1 MEDSGIQRGIWDGDA
16 KAVQQCLTDIF
27 TSVYTTCDIPENA
40 IFGPC
45 VLSHTSLYDSI
56 AFIALKSTDKR
67 TVPYIFRVDTSA
79 ANGSSEGLMWLRLV
93 QSARDKE
100 EQNLEAY
107 IKNGQLF
114 YRSLRRIAKDEE
126 LLVWY
131 GKELTELLLLCPS
144 RSHSKMNGS
153 SPYTCLEC
161 SQRFQFEFPY
171 VAHLRFR
178 CPKRL
183 HSVDVSPREEQS
195 SGVGTKDHGGG
206 GGGKDQQPPQP
217 QEAPLGP
224 SPKFCK
230 AGPVHHYPAPS
241 PEGGNPPAAGGGGG
255 NAKPST
261 DFHNLA
267 RELENS
273 GGASS
278 CSPVRSLSGGSDHQE
293 AELSPDGN
301 AAGVGKGKRKFPEE
315 AAEGGGSGGGGAGLV
330 GGRGRFAERPPP
342 ASKEDLVCTPQ
353 QYRASGSYFGLE
365 ENSRLFAP
373 PSPETGEAKRS
384 AFVEVKKVARAAG
397 VQEEAAADGGSTAAE
412 EQDAGG
418 GGSATPVAASPAGS
432 EKLLAPRPGGA
443 LPGRLE
449 GGSPARG
456 SAFTS
461 VQQLGAAGGNGAGG
475 GAGAGAAGGAGGGQG
490 AASDERKSAFS
501 QPARSFSQLSPLV
514 LGQKLSALEPCHPGD
529 GVGPTRLYS
538 AASDPLAVKLQGAAD
553 LNGGCGSLPSG
564 GGGGGGGLP
573 KQSPFLYATAF
584 WPKSS
589 AAAAAA
595 AAAAAGPL
603 QLQLPSALTLLPP
616 SFTSLCLPAQNWC
629 AKCNAS
635 FRMTSDLV
643 YHMRSHHKKEYAM
656 EPLVKRRREEKLKC
670 PICNESFRERHHLS
684 RHMTS
689 HN

>member
-1 MEDSGIQRGIWDGDA
+1 MEDAGVQRGIWDGDA
-16 KAVQQCLTDIF
+16 KTVQQCLTDIF

-93 QSARDKE
+93 QSARE
-100 EQNLEAY
+100 RQEQNLEAY
-107 IKNGQLF
+107 IKSGQLF

-131 GKELTELLLLCPS
+131 GKELTDLLLLSPARAPA
-144 RSHSKMNGS
+144 RSNGS
-153 SPYTCLEC
+153 PPYACPEC
-161 SQRFQFEFPY
+161 SQRFQFELPFA
-171 VAHLRFR
+171 AHLRFR

-183 HSVDVSPREEQS
+183 HGPDTGPAAEAP
-195 SGVGTKDHGGG
+195 
-206 GGGKDQQPPQP
+206 GGKDGAAKE
-217 QEAPLGP
+217 QEAGKYCKPSSGPL
-224 SPKFCK
+224 
-230 AGPVHHYPAPS
+230 HHHFPADGS
-241 PEGGNPPAAGGGGG
+241 AA
-255 NAKPST
+255 ATTKPST

-273 GGASS
+273 RGSGSGCGSGCGSPGRPAPPDGGGEAAAAGKAKRRYAEEEEERAAGGA
-278 CSPVRSLSGGSDHQE
+278 
-293 AELSPDGN
+293 A
-301 AAGVGKGKRKFPEE
+301 
-315 AAEGGGSGGGGAGLV
+315 
-330 GGRGRFAERPPP
+330 RGRLAAERPGLPSAP
-342 ASKEDLVCTPQ
+342 KEELVCTPQ
-353 QYRASGSYFGLE
+353 QQYRAAGSYCGLE
-365 ENSRLFAP
+365 EGGRLFAP

-384 AFVEVKKVARAAG
+384 AFVEVKKASRGPEPADGAAEDSKERASPAAAAAPAAG
-397 VQEEAAADGGSTAAE
+397 S
-412 EQDAGG
+412 GG
-418 GGSATPVAASPAGS
+418 GGGEPG
-432 EKLLAPRPGGA
+432 LCPRGGPGGGGPLA
-443 LPGRLE
+443 ARLE

-456 SAFTS
+456 SAFST
-461 VQQLGAAGGNGAGG
+461 VPQLSGGGGGG
-475 GAGAGAAGGAGGGQG
+475 GAE
-490 AASDERKSAFS
+490 ERKSAFS
-501 QPARSFSQLSPLV
+501 QPARSFPHVPPLV
-514 LGQKLSALEPCHPGD
+514 LGQKLGGLGEPCPDGAAAAPG
-529 GVGPTRLYS
+529 RLY
-538 AASDPLAVKLQGAAD
+538 AAEALAVKLPGGGEAAGGGGGGA
-553 LNGGCGSLPSG
+553 GGGG

-589 AAAAAA
+589 AAAAV

>member
-93 QSARDKE
+93 QSAREKE

-144 RSHSKMNGS
+144 RPHSKMNGS

-161 SQRFQFEFPY
+161 SQRFQFEFPF

-178 CPKRL
+178 CPKRI
-183 HSVDVSPREEQS
+183 HSADRSPPDEQ
-195 SGVGTKDHGGG
+195 GGGMGTKDHGGG
-206 GGGKDQQPPQP
+206 GGKEQQRQPP
-217 QEAPLGP
+217 EAPLGP
-224 SPKFCK
+224 GPKFCK
-230 AGPVHHYPAPS
+230 AGPLHHYPAPS
-241 PEGGNPPAAGGGGG
+241 PEGSNPPATGGGGG
-255 NAKPST
+255 TKPST

-273 GGASS
+273 GGGGS
-278 CSPVRSLSGGSDHQE
+278 CSPVRSLSSGGGGGGHQE
-293 AELSPDGN
+293 AELSPDGSAPN
-301 AAGVGKGKRKFPEE
+301 GAKGKRKFPEE
-315 AAEGGGSGGGGAGLV
+315 AAEGGGAGLA
-330 GGRGRFAERPPP
+330 GGRGRLAERPLP
-342 ASKEDLVCTPQ
+342 ASREDLVCTPQ
-353 QYRASGSYFGLE
+353 QFRAAGSYFGLE
-365 ENSRLFAP
+365 DSGRPFAP

-384 AFVEVKKVARAAG
+384 AFVEVKKAVRAAG
-397 VQEEAAADGGSTAAE
+397 LQEEAAADGGAPAADD
-412 EQDAGG
+412 QDAGG
-418 GGSATPVAASPAGS
+418 GGGGGGGSSTPVAASPAGA
-432 EKLLAPRPGGA
+432 EKLLAPRPGGP

-461 VQQLGAAGGNGAGG
+461 VPQLGGGGG
-475 GAGAGAAGGAGGGQG
+475 GAGAGGAGGGRG
-490 AASDERKSAFS
+490 AAADERKSAFS
-501 QPARSFSQLSPLV
+501 QPARSFSQLPPLV

-529 GVGPTRLYS
+529 GVGPARLYP
-538 AASDPLAVKLQGAAD
+538 AAADPLAVKLQGAAD
-553 LNGGCGSLPSG
+553 LNAGCAALP
-564 GGGGGGGLP
+564 GGGLP

-589 AAAAAA
+589 AA

>member
-144 RSHSKMNGS
+144 RPHNKMNAGS

-183 HSVDVSPREEQS
+183 HSADMSPQDEQGG
-195 SGVGTKDHGGG
+195 GVGTKDHGGG
-206 GGGKDQQPPQP
+206 GGGKDQQQQQ

-224 SPKFCK
+224 GPKFCK
-230 AGPVHHYPAPS
+230 AGPIHHFPVPS
-241 PEGGNPPAAGGGGG
+241 PESTNPPAAGGGSS
-255 NAKPST
+255 AKPST

-273 GGASS
+273 RGGSS
-278 CSPVRSLSGGSDHQE
+278 CSPAQNLSSGRRGHQE
-293 AELSPDGN
+293 
-301 AAGVGKGKRKFPEE
+301 EE
-315 AAEGGGSGGGGAGLV
+315 AA
-330 GGRGRFAERPPP
+330 P
-342 ASKEDLVCTPQ
+342 
-353 QYRASGSYFGLE
+353 
-365 ENSRLFAP
+365 
-373 PSPETGEAKRS
+373 
-384 AFVEVKKVARAAG
+384 
-397 VQEEAAADGGSTAAE
+397 
-412 EQDAGG
+412 
-418 GGSATPVAASPAGS
+418 
-432 EKLLAPRPGGA
+432 
-443 LPGRLE
+443 
-449 GGSPARG
+449 
-456 SAFTS
+456 
-461 VQQLGAAGGNGAGG
+461 
-475 GAGAGAAGGAGGGQG
+475 
-490 AASDERKSAFS
+490 
-501 QPARSFSQLSPLV
+501 
-514 LGQKLSALEPCHPGD
+514 
-529 GVGPTRLYS
+529 
-538 AASDPLAVKLQGAAD
+538 
-553 LNGGCGSLPSG
+553 
-564 GGGGGGGLP
+564 
-573 KQSPFLYATAF
+573 
-584 WPKSS
+584 
-589 AAAAAA
+589 
-595 AAAAAGPL
+595 AAGPL

>member
-1 MEDSGIQRGIWDGDA
+1 MSIIEDNGVQKTIWDGDA

-93 QSARDKE
+93 QSARNKE

-131 GKELTELLLLCPS
+131 GKELIDLLLLNPS
-144 RSHSKMNGS
+144 RSPGKNIGS
-153 SPYTCLEC
+153 SQSACLDC
-161 SQRFQFEFPY
+161 NQRFQFEFPY
-171 VAHLRFR
+171 VAHVRFR

-183 HSVDVSPREEQS
+183 HNSDSISEQTCKENRELEPRNIVVAPS
-195 SGVGTKDHGGG
+195 KYNKLTIY
-206 GGGKDQQPPQP
+206 QP
-217 QEAPLGP
+217 QKEN
-224 SPKFCK
+224 
-230 AGPVHHYPAPS
+230 H
-241 PEGGNPPAAGGGGG
+241 
-255 NAKPST
+255 KPTT

-267 RELENS
+267 RDMEN
-273 GGASS
+273 
-278 CSPVRSLSGGSDHQE
+278 VRGTTSHRSVLLLLQKIAYPRHDVDSTSE
-293 AELSPDGN
+293 NVPKA
-301 AAGVGKGKRKFPEE
+301 KRKYDELDE
-315 AAEGGGSGGGGAGLV
+315 IRS
-330 GGRGRFAERPPP
+330 RRIDTSGRFLDRPMHS
-342 ASKEDLVCTPQ
+342 SKEDLVCSPQ
-353 QYRASGSYFGLE
+353 PFRASSFYSLE
-365 ENSRLFAP
+365 ESGQLYAP
-373 PSPETGEAKRS
+373 PSPETGDAKRS
-384 AFVEVKKVARAAG
+384 AFVEVKKASRG
-397 VQEEAAADGGSTAAE
+397 VEDSELN
-412 EQDAGG
+412 
-418 GGSATPVAASPAGS
+418 S
-432 EKLLAPRPGGA
+432 EKLQMSSIPCS
-443 LPGRLE
+443 
-449 GGSPARG
+449 SPVEEKRISARAEAKADDNSPRG

-461 VQQLGAAGGNGAGG
+461 VSQITNQD
-475 GAGAGAAGGAGGGQG
+475 Q
-490 AASDERKSAFS
+490 ERKSAFS
-501 QPARSFSQLSPLV
+501 QPTRSSFNHVSPLQV
-514 LGQKLSALEPCHPGD
+514 MGQKLVSSGVNLDCHGD
-529 GVGPTRLYS
+529 TVGPARLFQ
-538 AASDPLAVKLQGAAD
+538 SDPLSVKLQNPD
-553 LNGGCGSLPSG
+553 LNGNCTLQNS
-564 GGGGGGGLP
+564 LP
-573 KQSPFLYATAF
+573 KQSPFLFATTF
-584 WPKSS
+584 WPKSTP
-589 AAAAAA
+589 A
-595 AAAAAGPL
+595 PL
-603 QLQLPSALTLLPP
+603 QLQLPSTLTLLPP

-643 YHMRSHHKKEYAM
+643 YHMRSHHKKEFAM

>member
-144 RSHSKMNGS
+144 RPHSKMNGS

-183 HSVDVSPREEQS
+183 HSADRSPQDQQGG
-195 SGVGTKDHGGG
+195 GVGTKDHGGG
-206 GGGKDQQPPQP
+206 GCGKDQQQQ

-224 SPKFCK
+224 GPKFCK
-230 AGPVHHYPAPS
+230 AGPIHHYPTPS
-241 PEGGNPPAAGGGGG
+241 PEGSNPPVAGGGSS
-255 NAKPST
+255 AKPST

-273 GGASS
+273 GGGSS
-278 CSPVRSLSGGSDHQE
+278 CSPGRSLSSGGSGGGGHQE

-301 AAGVGKGKRKFPEE
+301 AAGLGKGKRKFPEE
-315 AAEGGGSGGGGAGLV
+315 AAEGGGAGLL
-330 GGRGRFAERPPP
+330 GGRGRFPERPVPT
-342 ASKEDLVCTPQ
+342 SKEDLVCTPQ

-365 ENSRLFAP
+365 ENGRLFAP

-384 AFVEVKKVARAAG
+384 AFVEVKKAARAAG
-397 VQEEAAADGGSTAAE
+397 LQEEAAADGGGTAAE
-412 EQDAGG
+412 DQDAGG
-418 GGSATPVAASPAGS
+418 GGGSSTPVAASPAAA
-432 EKLLAPRPGGA
+432 EKLLAPRPGGP
-443 LPGRLE
+443 LPSRLE

-461 VQQLGAAGGNGAGG
+461 VPQLGGAGG
-475 GAGAGAAGGAGGGQG
+475 SGAGGGAGAAGGAGGGQG

-529 GVGPTRLYS
+529 GVGPARLYPS
-538 AASDPLAVKLQGAAD
+538 ATDPLAVKLQGAAD
-553 LNGGCGSLPSG
+553 LNGGCGALPSS
-564 GGGGGGGLP
+564 GGGLP

>member
-1 MEDSGIQRGIWDGDA
+1 MEDSGIQRGIWEGDA

-183 HSVDVSPREEQS
+183 HGAELSPREEQGG
-195 SGVGTKDHGGG
+195 GVGTKDHGGG
-206 GGGKDQQPPQP
+206 GGGKDQQQS

-224 SPKFCK
+224 GPKFCK

-241 PEGGNPPAAGGGGG
+241 PESGNPPAAGGGSG
-255 NAKPST
+255 AKPST

-278 CSPVRSLSGGSDHQE
+278 CSPVRSLGGGSSHQE

-315 AAEGGGSGGGGAGLV
+315 AAEGGGAGLV
-330 GGRGRFAERPPP
+330 GGRGRFAERALP

-353 QYRASGSYFGLE
+353 QYRNSGSYFSLE
-365 ENSRLFAP
+365 ENGRLFAP

-384 AFVEVKKVARAAG
+384 AFVEVKKAARAAG
-397 VQEEAAADGGSTAAE
+397 GPEEAAADGGGAVAE

-418 GGSATPVAASPAGS
+418 GGGSSSTPVAASPAGT

-456 SAFTS
+456 S
-461 VQQLGAAGGNGAGG
+461 
-475 GAGAGAAGGAGGGQG
+475 
-490 AASDERKSAFS
+490 RKSAFS

-514 LGQKLSALEPCHPGD
+514 LGQKLGALEPCHPGD
-529 GVGPTRLYS
+529 GVGPTRLYP
-538 AASDPLAVKLQGAAD
+538 AASDPLAVKLQGAAE
-553 LNGGCGSLPSG
+553 LNGGCGALPNG
-564 GGGGGGGLP
+564 GGAGGLP

>member
-144 RSHSKMNGS
+144 RPHSKMNGS

-183 HSVDVSPREEQS
+183 HSADRSPQDQQGG
-195 SGVGTKDHGGG
+195 GVGTKDHAGGG
-206 GGGKDQQPPQP
+206 CGKDQQQQQQ

-224 SPKFCK
+224 GPKFCK
-230 AGPVHHYPAPS
+230 AGPIHHYPTPS
-241 PEGGNPPAAGGGGG
+241 PEGSNPPVAGGGSS
-255 NAKPST
+255 AKPST

-273 GGASS
+273 GGGSS
-278 CSPVRSLSGGSDHQE
+278 CSPGRSLSSGSSGGGHQE
-293 AELSPDGN
+293 AELSPDGK
-301 AAGVGKGKRKFPEE
+301 AAGLGKGKRKFPEE
-315 AAEGGGSGGGGAGLV
+315 AAEGGGGGAGLV
-330 GGRGRFAERPPP
+330 GGRGRFAERPVP

-365 ENSRLFAP
+365 ENGRLFAP

-384 AFVEVKKVARAAG
+384 AFVEVKKAARAAG
-397 VQEEAAADGGSTAAE
+397 LQEEAAADGAGTAAE
-412 EQDAGG
+412 DQDAGG
-418 GGSATPVAASPAGS
+418 GGGSSTPVAASPAGA
-432 EKLLAPRPGGA
+432 EKLLAPRPGGP
-443 LPGRLE
+443 LPSRLE

-461 VQQLGAAGGNGAGG
+461 VPQLGGAGG
-475 GAGAGAAGGAGGGQG
+475 GGAGSGAGAGAAGGAGGGQG

-529 GVGPTRLYS
+529 AVGPTRLYP
-538 AASDPLAVKLQGAAD
+538 AATDPLAVKLQGAAD
-553 LNGGCGSLPSG
+553 LNGGCGALPS
-564 GGGGGGGLP
+564 GGLP

>member
-1 MEDSGIQRGIWDGDA
+1 MEDTGVHRGIWDGDA

-56 AFIALKSTDKR
+56 AFVALKSTDKR

-131 GKELTELLLLCPS
+131 GKELTELLLLS
-144 RSHSKMNGS
+144 TARSHSKMNGS
-153 SPYTCLEC
+153 PPYTCLEC

-183 HSVDVSPREEQS
+183 HGADSSPADDSSPKDSSAKDREATLGPLGAPKYLS
-195 SGVGTKDHGGG
+195 KPSGGQPQIHRQHYHGVAPDKTSGSHGG
-206 GGGKDQQPPQP
+206 
-217 QEAPLGP
+217 
-224 SPKFCK
+224 
-230 AGPVHHYPAPS
+230 VT
-241 PEGGNPPAAGGGGG
+241 
-255 NAKPST
+255 KPST

-273 GGASS
+273 
-278 CSPVRSLSGGSDHQE
+278 R
-293 AELSPDGN
+293 
-301 AAGVGKGKRKFPEE
+301 RKYP
-315 AAEGGGSGGGGAGLV
+315 AGGGGGGEALV
-330 GGRGRFAERPPP
+330 DERGPAAARGRLERPVPSSP
-342 ASKEDLVCTPQ
+342 KEDLVCTPQ
-353 QYRASGSYFGLE
+353 QQYRPAGSYFGLE
-365 ENSRLFAP
+365 DSSRLFGP
-373 PSPETGEAKRS
+373 PSPETGDAKRS
-384 AFVEVKKVARAAG
+384 AFVEVKKASRGLDGGDDDKERGSPGSAQASGAAG
-397 VQEEAAADGGSTAAE
+397 DKRSPPPPPPPPPPSQHLLGSRS
-412 EQDAGG
+412 G
-418 GGSATPVAASPAGS
+418 
-432 EKLLAPRPGGA
+432 
-443 LPGRLE
+443 
-449 GGSPARG
+449 G
-456 SAFTS
+456 SAFTTVPSSQPSS
-461 VQQLGAAGGNGAGG
+461 VG
-475 GAGAGAAGGAGGGQG
+475 
-490 AASDERKSAFS
+490 SPEERKSAFS
-501 QPARSFSQLSPLV
+501 QPARSTFSAAASAHVTQLV
-514 LGQKLSALEPCHPGD
+514 LGQKLSALVEGGCHAGAE
-529 GVGPTRLYS
+529 GGARLY
-538 AASDPLAVKLQGAAD
+538 APDPLAVKLPGAPE
-553 LNGGCGSLPSG
+553 LSG
-564 GGGGGGGLP
+564 GGGAAGAGAGAGGGAVGAGGGGAAGGGGGLP
-573 KQSPFLYATAF
+573 KQSPFLYATTF

-589 AAAAAA
+589 AAAAV

-643 YHMRSHHKKEYAM
+643 YHMRSHHKKEYAL

>member
-1 MEDSGIQRGIWDGDA
+1 M
-16 KAVQQCLTDIF
+16 
-27 TSVYTTCDIPENA
+27 
-40 IFGPC
+40 
-45 VLSHTSLYDSI
+45 
-56 AFIALKSTDKR
+56 
-67 TVPYIFRVDTSA
+67 VP
-79 ANGSSEGLMWLRLV
+79 G
-93 QSARDKE
+93 
-100 EQNLEAY
+100 
-107 IKNGQLF
+107 
-114 YRSLRRIAKDEE
+114 
-126 LLVWY
+126 
-131 GKELTELLLLCPS
+131 
-144 RSHSKMNGS
+144 
-153 SPYTCLEC
+153 
-161 SQRFQFEFPY
+161 
-171 VAHLRFR
+171 
-178 CPKRL
+178 
-183 HSVDVSPREEQS
+183 
-195 SGVGTKDHGGG
+195 
-206 GGGKDQQPPQP
+206 
-217 QEAPLGP
+217 
-224 SPKFCK
+224 PKFCK
-230 AGPVHHYPAPS
+230 AGPIHHYPAPS
-241 PEGGNPPAAGGGGG
+241 PEASNQQAAAGAGS
-255 NAKPST
+255 AKPST

-273 GGASS
+273 RGGSS
-278 CSPVRSLSGGSDHQE
+278 CSAAPSVGGGRSGHQE
-293 AELSPDGN
+293 AELSPDGV
-301 AAGVGKGKRKFPEE
+301 AAGGCKGKRRFPEE
-315 AAEGGGSGGGGAGLV
+315 AATEGGSAGLA
-330 GGRGRFAERPPP
+330 GGRARFSERPL
-342 ASKEDLVCTPQ
+342 ASKEELVCTPQ
-353 QYRASGSYFGLE
+353 QYRAAGSYFGLE
-365 ENSRLFAP
+365 DNGRLFAP

-384 AFVEVKKVARAAG
+384 AFVEVKKAGRAAG
-397 VQEEAAADGGSTAAE
+397 LQEEAAADGAGGTAE
-412 EQDAGG
+412 DPDAGG
-418 GGSATPVAASPAGS
+418 GGGGGGGGSSTPAAASPGVA

-461 VQQLGAAGGNGAGG
+461 VSQLGGSG
-475 GAGAGAAGGAGGGQG
+475 GAGTAGTPGTAGGGQA

-514 LGQKLSALEPCHPGD
+514 LGQKLGALEPCHPGD
-529 GVGPTRLYS
+529 GVGPTRLYP
-538 AASDPLAVKLQGAAD
+538 AAADPLAVKLQGAAD
-553 LNGGCGSLPSG
+553 LNGACGPLPS
-564 GGGGGGGLP
+564 GGGGGLP

>member
-144 RSHSKMNGS
+144 RSHNKMNGS
-153 SPYTCLEC
+153 TPYTCLEC

-183 HSVDVSPREEQS
+183 HSTDMSPPDEQGG
-195 SGVGTKDHGGG
+195 GVGTKDHGGG
-206 GGGKDQQPPQP
+206 GGKEQQQQ
-217 QEAPLGP
+217 QEVTLGP
-224 SPKFCK
+224 GPKFCK
-230 AGPVHHYPAPS
+230 AGPIHHYPSPS
-241 PEGGNPPAAGGGGG
+241 PESNNPPAAAGGSS
-255 NAKPST
+255 AKPST

-273 GGASS
+273 RGGTS
-278 CSPVRSLSGGSDHQE
+278 CSPAQSLSGSSGHQE
-293 AELSPDGN
+293 AELSPDGI
-301 AAGVGKGKRKFPEE
+301 ATGGCKGKRKFPED
-315 AAEGGGSGGGGAGLV
+315 AAEGGGAGLV
-330 GGRGRFAERPPP
+330 GGRARFAERPLP

-353 QYRASGSYFGLE
+353 QYRASGSYFSLE
-365 ENSRLFAP
+365 ENGRLFAP

-384 AFVEVKKVARAAG
+384 AFVEVKKAGRAG
-397 VQEEAAADGGSTAAE
+397 GLQEEAADGGGTAAE
-412 EQDAGG
+412 DQDAGG
-418 GGSATPVAASPAGS
+418 GGGSSTPAAASPAGT
-432 EKLLAPRPGGA
+432 EKLLAPRPGGP
-443 LPGRLE
+443 LPSRLE

-461 VQQLGAAGGNGAGG
+461 VPQLGGSGGSGAGSGAGTAGGT
-475 GAGAGAAGGAGGGQG
+475 GGGQG

-514 LGQKLSALEPCHPGD
+514 LGQKLGALEPCHPSD
-529 GVGPTRLYS
+529 GVGPTRLYP
-538 AASDPLAVKLQGAAD
+538 AAADPLAVKLQGAAD
-553 LNGGCGSLPSG
+553 LNGGCGALPS
-564 GGGGGGGLP
+564 GGGGLP

>member
-1 MEDSGIQRGIWDGDA
+1 MEDSGIHRGIWDGDA

-79 ANGSSEGLMWLRLV
+79 ANASSEGLMWLRLV

-183 HSVDVSPREEQS
+183 HSLDLNSQDEQS
-195 SGVGTKDHGGG
+195 GCAGTKDHGGG
-206 GGGKDQQPPQP
+206 GGGGGGGKDPQQQ

-224 SPKFCK
+224 GPKFCK
-230 AGPVHHYPAPS
+230 AGPIHHYPAPS
-241 PEGGNPPAAGGGGG
+241 PESSSNPPAGGGGSG
-255 NAKPST
+255 TGTAKPST

-267 RELENS
+267 RELENAR
-273 GGASS
+273 GGNN
-278 CSPVRSLSGGSDHQE
+278 CSPARNLSSVSSSHQE

-301 AAGVGKGKRKFPEE
+301 ATGGGKGKRKFPEE
-315 AAEGGGSGGGGAGLV
+315 AAEGGGVGLV
-330 GGRGRFAERPPP
+330 GGRGRFPERPPLV
-342 ASKEDLVCTPQ
+342 SKEDLVCTPQ

-365 ENSRLFAP
+365 ENGRLFAP

-384 AFVEVKKVARAAG
+384 AFVEVKKTARATG
-397 VQEEAAADGGSTAAE
+397 LQEEASADGGGATVE
-412 EQDAGG
+412 DQDVG
-418 GGSATPVAASPAGS
+418 GGSSTPGAMSPVGA
-432 EKLLAPRPGGA
+432 EKLLAPRPGGP
-443 LPGRLE
+443 LPSRLE
-449 GGSPARG
+449 GGSPGRG

-461 VQQLGAAGGNGAGG
+461 LPQLGGGGCNGAGG
-475 GAGAGAAGGAGGGQG
+475 GAGGGAPGNGQG

-514 LGQKLSALEPCHPGD
+514 LGQKLGALEPCHPGD
-529 GVGPTRLYS
+529 GVGPTRLYP
-538 AASDPLAVKLQGAAD
+538 ATADPLAVKLQGAAD
-553 LNGGCGSLPSG
+553 LNGGCGALPS
-564 GGGGGGGLP
+564 GGGGLP

-589 AAAAAA
+589 
-595 AAAAAGPL
+595 AAAAGPL

>member
-1 MEDSGIQRGIWDGDA
+1 MEESGIQRGIWDGDA

-45 VLSHTSLYDSI
+45 ILSHTSLYDSI

-131 GKELTELLLLCPS
+131 GKELTDLLLLCPS
-144 RSHSKMNGS
+144 RSHSKMNAGS

-183 HSVDVSPREEQS
+183 HSADMSPQDEQGG
-195 SGVGTKDHGGG
+195 GVGTKDHGGG
-206 GGGKDQQPPQP
+206 GGGKDQQQ

-224 SPKFCK
+224 GPKFCK
-230 AGPVHHYPAPS
+230 AGPLHHYPASS
-241 PEGGNPPAAGGGGG
+241 PEGINLPAAGGGGS
-255 NAKPST
+255 AKPST

-273 GGASS
+273 GGGSS
-278 CSPVRSLSGGSDHQE
+278 RSPVQSLSSGSSAGGHQE

-301 AAGVGKGKRKFPEE
+301 ATGCGKAKRKFSEEE
-315 AAEGGGSGGGGAGLV
+315 AAAAVGGGGGAGLV
-330 GGRGRFAERPPP
+330 GGRGRFPERPLP

-353 QYRASGSYFGLE
+353 QYRASGSYFSLE
-365 ENSRLFAP
+365 ENGRLFAP

-384 AFVEVKKVARAAG
+384 AFVEVKKAARG
-397 VQEEAAADGGSTAAE
+397 PGLQEEAAADGGGASAE
-412 EQDAGG
+412 DQDSGG
-418 GGSATPVAASPAGS
+418 GGSCTPVAASPAGS
-432 EKLLAPRPGGA
+432 EKVLGPRPGGP
-443 LPGRLE
+443 LPSRLE
-449 GGSPARG
+449 SGSPARG

-461 VQQLGAAGGNGAGG
+461 VPQLGGAG
-475 GAGAGAAGGAGGGQG
+475 GAGAGVSASAGVAGGAAGGQG

-514 LGQKLSALEPCHPGD
+514 LGQKLSALEQCHPGD
-529 GVGPTRLYS
+529 AVGPTRLY
-538 AASDPLAVKLQGAAD
+538 AAAADPLAVKLQGAAD
-553 LNGGCGSLPSG
+553 LNGGCGALPS
-564 GGGGGGGLP
+564 GGGGGLP
-573 KQSPFLYATAF
+573 KQNPFLYATAF

>member
-144 RSHSKMNGS
+144 RCHSKMNGS

-183 HSVDVSPREEQS
+183 QGADNGPHDEQ
-195 SGVGTKDHGGG
+195 GGGAGAKDHGGG
-206 GGGKDQQPPQP
+206 GGKDPQQQQPPPP
-217 QEAPLGP
+217 QDAPLGP
-224 SPKFCK
+224 APKFCK
-230 AGPVHHYPAPS
+230 AGPLHHYPAAS
-241 PEGGNPPAAGGGGG
+241 PDSAGGSG
-255 NAKPST
+255 AKPST

-273 GGASS
+273 RGGGGG
-278 CSPVRSLSGGSDHQE
+278 GGSPAPSVAGGGHQE
-293 AELSPDGN
+293 AERSPDG
-301 AAGVGKGKRKFPEE
+301 GGGGGKGKRRLPED
-315 AAEGGGSGGGGAGLV
+315 AAEAGGGTAGA
-330 GGRGRFAERPPP
+330 RGRFPERPAP
-342 ASKEDLVCTPQ
+342 ASAEDLVCTPQ
-353 QYRASGSYFGLE
+353 QFRGAGSFFGLE
-365 ENSRLFAP
+365 ESGRLFAP

-384 AFVEVKKVARAAG
+384 AFVEVKKAARAAG
-397 VQEEAAADGGSTAAE
+397 QQEEAAADG
-412 EQDAGG
+412 AGL
-418 GGSATPVAASPAGS
+418 PP
-432 EKLLAPRPGGA
+432 LA
-443 LPGRLE
+443 
-449 GGSPARG
+449 
-456 SAFTS
+456 
-461 VQQLGAAGGNGAGG
+461 
-475 GAGAGAAGGAGGGQG
+475 
-490 AASDERKSAFS
+490 
-501 QPARSFSQLSPLV
+501 
-514 LGQKLSALEPCHPGD
+514 LGQKLGALEPCHPGD
-529 GVGPTRLYS
+529 GAGPARLYP
-538 AASDPLAVKLQGAAD
+538 AADPLAVKLQGAAD
-553 LNGGCGSLPSG
+553 LNGGCGALPSG
-564 GGGGGGGLP
+564 AGGLA

-584 WPKSS
+584 WPKS
-589 AAAAAA
+589 AAA

>member
-45 VLSHTSLYDSI
+45 ILSHTSLYDSI

-183 HSVDVSPREEQS
+183 HSADASPQEEQGG
-195 SGVGTKDHGGG
+195 GVGTKDHGGG
-206 GGGKDQQPPQP
+206 GGGKDQQQQHQ

-224 SPKFCK
+224 GPKFGK
-230 AGPVHHYPAPS
+230 AGPIHHYPAPS
-241 PEGGNPPAAGGGGG
+241 PEGSNQPAAGGGSGS
-255 NAKPST
+255 AKPST

-273 GGASS
+273 GGGNS
-278 CSPVRSLSGGSDHQE
+278 CSPARSLGSGGGHQE

-301 AAGVGKGKRKFPEE
+301 AMGGGKGKRKFPEE
-315 AAEGGGSGGGGAGLV
+315 AAEGGGGVGLA
-330 GGRGRFAERPPP
+330 GGRGRFAERPLP

-353 QYRASGSYFGLE
+353 QYRASGSYFSLE
-365 ENSRLFAP
+365 ENGRLFAP

-384 AFVEVKKVARAAG
+384 AFVEVKKAARAAG
-397 VQEEAAADGGSTAAE
+397 LQEDAAADGGGAAAE
-412 EQDAGG
+412 DQDAGG
-418 GGSATPVAASPAGS
+418 GGGGGGSSTPVAASPAGAD
-432 EKLLAPRPGGA
+432 KLLAPRPGGP
-443 LPGRLE
+443 LPSRLE
-449 GGSPARG
+449 GSSPARG

-461 VQQLGAAGGNGAGG
+461 VPQLGGAGSNGAGG
-475 GAGAGAAGGAGGGQG
+475 GAGAGASGGAGGGQG

-529 GVGPTRLYS
+529 GVGPTRLYP
-538 AASDPLAVKLQGAAD
+538 AATDPLAVKLQGAAD
-553 LNGGCGSLPSG
+553 LNGGCGALPS
-564 GGGGGGGLP
+564 GGGGGGLP
-573 KQSPFLYATAF
+573 KQNPFLYATAF

>member
-1 MEDSGIQRGIWDGDA
+1 M
-16 KAVQQCLTDIF
+16 
-27 TSVYTTCDIPENA
+27 
-40 IFGPC
+40 
-45 VLSHTSLYDSI
+45 
-56 AFIALKSTDKR
+56 
-67 TVPYIFRVDTSA
+67 
-79 ANGSSEGLMWLRLV
+79 
-93 QSARDKE
+93 
-100 EQNLEAY
+100 
-107 IKNGQLF
+107 
-114 YRSLRRIAKDEE
+114 
-126 LLVWY
+126 
-131 GKELTELLLLCPS
+131 
-144 RSHSKMNGS
+144 
-153 SPYTCLEC
+153 
-161 SQRFQFEFPY
+161 
-171 VAHLRFR
+171 AHLRFR

-183 HSVDVSPREEQS
+183 HSVDVSPREEQG

-224 SPKFCK
+224 TPKFCK

-241 PEGGNPPAAGGGGG
+241 PEGGNPPAAGGGGSS
-255 NAKPST
+255 AKPST

-278 CSPVRSLSGGSDHQE
+278 CSPVRSLSGCSDHQG

-315 AAEGGGSGGGGAGLV
+315 AAEGGGGGAGLV

-384 AFVEVKKVARAAG
+384 AFVEVKKASRAAG
-397 VQEEAAADGGSTAAE
+397 VQEEAAADGGSMAAE
-412 EQDAGG
+412 EQDASG
-418 GGSATPVAASPAGS
+418 GGSSTPVAASPAGS

-461 VQQLGAAGGNGAGG
+461 VQQLGGAGGNGAGG
-475 GAGAGAAGGAGGGQG
+475 GAGAGTAGGAGGGQG

-529 GVGPTRLYS
+529 GVGPTRLYP

>member
-1 MEDSGIQRGIWDGDA
+1 MEDTGMHRGIWDGDA

-56 AFIALKSTDKR
+56 AFVALKSTDKR

-131 GKELTELLLLCPS
+131 GKELTELLLLS
-144 RSHSKMNGS
+144 TARTHSKMNDS
-153 SPYTCLEC
+153 PPYTCIEC

-183 HSVDVSPREEQS
+183 HGADSSPADDS
-195 SGVGTKDHGGG
+195 STKDSNTKEQEGALGPGATKFHGKPTGG
-206 GGGKDQQPPQP
+206 ATPQHPPPQHHR
-217 QEAPLGP
+217 
-224 SPKFCK
+224 
-230 AGPVHHYPAPS
+230 HHYHGAQDS
-241 PEGGNPPAAGGGGG
+241 NG
-255 NAKPST
+255 NAGVTKPST

-273 GGASS
+273 RHNSS
-278 CSPVRSLSGGSDHQE
+278 SPSSREQLEG
-293 AELSPDGN
+293 SPDASQSHGSR
-301 AAGVGKGKRKFPEE
+301 AKRKYPAGEQLAEE
-315 AAEGGGSGGGGAGLV
+315 RGAAAAAA
-330 GGRGRFAERPPP
+330 RGRLERPVPSSP
-342 ASKEDLVCTPQ
+342 KEELVCTPQ
-353 QYRASGSYFGLE
+353 QQYRPAGSYFGLE
-365 ENSRLFAP
+365 ESSRLFGP

-384 AFVEVKKVARAAG
+384 AFVEVKKASRGLEAG
-397 VQEEAAADGGSTAAE
+397 DEEKERGSPGSAQAGGAADKAPGHLLGARS
-412 EQDAGG
+412 
-418 GGSATPVAASPAGS
+418 GGSAFSTVPSSQPSSV
-432 EKLLAPRPGGA
+432 
-443 LPGRLE
+443 
-449 GGSPARG
+449 GSPE
-456 SAFTS
+456 
-461 VQQLGAAGGNGAGG
+461 
-475 GAGAGAAGGAGGGQG
+475 
-490 AASDERKSAFS
+490 ERKSAFS
-501 QPARSFSQLSPLV
+501 QPARSTFSTSSASSSAHVTQLV
-514 LGQKLSALEPCHPGD
+514 LGQKLSALVEAGCHAGAE
-529 GVGPTRLYS
+529 GGARLY
-538 AASDPLAVKLQGAAD
+538 APDPLAVKLQGAPGE
-553 LNGGCGSLPSG
+553 LNGGG
-564 GGGGGGGLP
+564 GGAGGAAGAGGAGGVGGTAGGGGLP
-573 KQSPFLYATAF
+573 KQSPFLYATTF

-589 AAAAAA
+589 AAAVAA

-643 YHMRSHHKKEYAM
+643 YHMRSHHKKEYAL

>member
-1 MEDSGIQRGIWDGDA
+1 MSVMEDTGVQKTIWDGDA

-93 QSARDKE
+93 QSARNKE

-131 GKELTELLLLCPS
+131 GKELTDLLLLNPT
-144 RSHSKMNGS
+144 RSQGKSTGS
-153 SPYTCLEC
+153 SQSTCLEC
-161 SQRFQFEFPY
+161 NQRFQFDFPY
-171 VAHLRFR
+171 VAHVRFR

-183 HSVDVSPREEQS
+183 HNFDSNSEQL
-195 SGVGTKDHGGG
+195 
-206 GGGKDQQPPQP
+206 GKDNRELEPRNVMVSTAKYSKFSVYQP
-217 QEAPLGP
+217 QKEN
-224 SPKFCK
+224 
-230 AGPVHHYPAPS
+230 H
-241 PEGGNPPAAGGGGG
+241 
-255 NAKPST
+255 KPTT

-267 RELENS
+267 RDLENFRNP
-273 GGASS
+273 SS
-278 CSPVRSLSGGSDHQE
+278 SSFSSSPTAKSYLSRQDSETPSESIH
-293 AELSPDGN
+293 
-301 AAGVGKGKRKFPEE
+301 KTKRKYDDHLDDSRSRRTE
-315 AAEGGGSGGGGAGLV
+315 SS
-330 GGRGRFAERPPP
+330 GRFLDRPI
-342 ASKEDLVCTPQ
+342 ASSKEDLVCSPQ
-353 QYRASGSYFGLE
+353 PFRSSSYFNVE
-365 ENSRLFAP
+365 ESGQLYAP

-384 AFVEVKKVARAAG
+384 AFVEVKKASRG
-397 VQEEAAADGGSTAAE
+397 VEEGEPNTEGKETSPSHANSPREDKRLHVRSENQADDNT
-412 EQDAGG
+412 
-418 GGSATPVAASPAGS
+418 T
-432 EKLLAPRPGGA
+432 L
-443 LPGRLE
+443 
-449 GGSPARG
+449 G

-461 VQQLGAAGGNGAGG
+461 VPQMKNQE
-475 GAGAGAAGGAGGGQG
+475 Q
-490 AASDERKSAFS
+490 ERKSAFS
-501 QPARSFSQLSPLV
+501 QPTRSSFNHVTPLQV
-514 LGQKLSALEPCHPGD
+514 MGQKLVPSGVSLDYHAD
-529 GVGPTRLYS
+529 SVGPARLFQ
-538 AASDPLAVKLQGAAD
+538 SDPLSVKLQSSE
-553 LNGGCGSLPSG
+553 LNGNCTLPGS
-564 GGGGGGGLP
+564 LP
-573 KQSPFLYATAF
+573 KQSPFLFGTTF

-589 AAAAAA
+589 AA
-595 AAAAAGPL
+595 PL
-603 QLQLPSALTLLPP
+603 QLQLPSTLTLLPP

-643 YHMRSHHKKEYAM
+643 YHMRSHHKKEFAM

>member
-1 MEDSGIQRGIWDGDA
+1 MDESGVPRSIWDGDA

-56 AFIALKSTDKR
+56 AFVALKSTDKR

-131 GKELTELLLLCPS
+131 GKDLTELLLLSPM
-144 RSHSKMNGS
+144 RSQSKMKVS
-153 SPYTCLEC
+153 SPHTCLDC
-161 SQRFQFEFPY
+161 GQRFQFEFPY

-183 HSVDVSPREEQS
+183 PGADSSPAQ
-195 SGVGTKDHGGG
+195 D
-206 GGGKDQQPPQP
+206 
-217 QEAPLGP
+217 P
-224 SPKFCK
+224 SPKNS
-230 AGPVHHYPAPS
+230 S
-241 PEGGNPPAAGGGGG
+241 PKEHEGASKFQGKPAGGGQIQPPTHRHHYHCGQDSNG
-255 NAKPST
+255 VVTKPST

-273 GGASS
+273 RPSS
-278 CSPVRSLSGGSDHQE
+278 GSVSPGSREQQQQ
-293 AELSPDGN
+293 P
-301 AAGVGKGKRKFPEE
+301 AAGLDGHASPGGKAKRKY
-315 AAEGGGSGGGGAGLV
+315 SGGGDTLAEERGPSGP
-330 GGRGRFAERPPP
+330 RGRLERPIPSSP
-342 ASKEDLVCTPQ
+342 KEELVCTPQ
-353 QYRASGSYFGLE
+353 QQYRPAGSYYGLDDA
-365 ENSRLFAP
+365 SRLYRP
-373 PSPETGEAKRS
+373 PSPDTGDAKRS
-384 AFVEVKKVARAAG
+384 AFVEVKKASRGVDNTAG
-397 VQEEAAADGGSTAAE
+397 GDEEKEQGSP
-412 EQDAGG
+412 AGG
-418 GGSATPVAASPAGS
+418 GGGSGSSSTADKPPLSSLLGGRSA
-432 EKLLAPRPGGA
+432 
-443 LPGRLE
+443 
-449 GGSPARG
+449 G
-456 SAFTS
+456 SAFSTVPS
-461 VQQLGAAGGNGAGG
+461 SQASGAGNPE
-475 GAGAGAAGGAGGGQG
+475 
-490 AASDERKSAFS
+490 ERKSAFS
-501 QPARSFSQLSPLV
+501 QPARSTFSAQLV
-514 LGQKLSALEPCHPGD
+514 LGQKLSALVEGGAGGGGGGGGCHPGAEGAARLYASEPHKLPGAPGELGSGTGAAGGTAGGGGGSEGAAG
-529 GVGPTRLYS
+529 GVGP
-538 AASDPLAVKLQGAAD
+538 
-553 LNGGCGSLPSG
+553 G
-564 GGGGGGGLP
+564 GGVGGGGGLP
-573 KQSPFLYATAF
+573 KQSPFLYATTF

-589 AAAAAA
+589 AAAVAAAA

-643 YHMRSHHKKEYAM
+643 YHMRSHHKKEYAL

>member
-1 MEDSGIQRGIWDGDA
+1 MEDSGVQRGLWDGDA

-161 SQRFQFEFPY
+161 SQRFQFEYPY

-183 HSVDVSPREEQS
+183 HSAEMSPQDEQ
-195 SGVGTKDHGGG
+195 GGGLGTKDNGGIGGTKDHHH
-206 GGGKDQQPPQP
+206 QQQ

-224 SPKFCK
+224 GPKFCK
-230 AGPVHHYPAPS
+230 TGPIHHYPAPS
-241 PEGGNPPAAGGGGG
+241 PDSGNPPAASGGSS
-255 NAKPST
+255 AKPST

-273 GGASS
+273 RGGSS
-278 CSPVRSLSGGSDHQE
+278 CSPAQSLGLGGGGHQE
-293 AELSPDGN
+293 AELSPDGT
-301 AAGVGKGKRKFPEE
+301 ATGACKGKRKFPEDSS
-315 AAEGGGSGGGGAGLV
+315 EGGGCAGLV
-330 GGRGRFAERPPP
+330 GGPTRFAERPLP

-353 QYRASGSYFGLE
+353 QYRASGSYFSLE
-365 ENSRLFAP
+365 ENGRLFAP

-384 AFVEVKKVARAAG
+384 AFVEVKKAGRVANL
-397 VQEEAAADGGSTAAE
+397 QEEVAADGAGAGAE
-412 EQDAGG
+412 DQDAGG
-418 GGSATPVAASPAGS
+418 SSGGSSTPAAASPSGA
-432 EKLLAPRPGGA
+432 EKLLTPRPGGP

-461 VQQLGAAGGNGAGG
+461 VPQLGGAGGGGGG
-475 GAGAGAAGGAGGGQG
+475 GAGAGTGAAASGGGGGGQS
-490 AASDERKSAFS
+490 AAGDERKSAFS

-514 LGQKLSALEPCHPGD
+514 LGQKLGALEPCHPSD
-529 GVGPTRLYS
+529 GVGPTRLYP
-538 AASDPLAVKLQGAAD
+538 AAADPLAVKLQGTAD
-553 LNGGCGSLPSG
+553 LNGGCGALPS
-564 GGGGGGGLP
+564 GGGGGLP
-573 KQSPFLYATAF
+573 KQNPFLYATAF

>member
-144 RSHSKMNGS
+144 RPHSKMNGS

-183 HSVDVSPREEQS
+183 HGADRSPQEEQGG
-195 SGVGTKDHGGG
+195 GVGTKDHGGG
-206 GGGKDQQPPQP
+206 GGGKDQQQQQ

-224 SPKFCK
+224 GPKFCK
-230 AGPVHHYPAPS
+230 AGPIHHYPAPS
-241 PEGGNPPAAGGGGG
+241 PEGSNPSATGGGSST
-255 NAKPST
+255 KPST

-273 GGASS
+273 RGGSS
-278 CSPVRSLSGGSDHQE
+278 CSPVRSLSSGSSSSGHQE

-301 AAGVGKGKRKFPEE
+301 AAGVGKGKRKFLEE
-315 AAEGGGSGGGGAGLV
+315 TAEGGGGGGGGAGLM
-330 GGRGRFAERPPP
+330 GARGRFPERPLP

-353 QYRASGSYFGLE
+353 QYRTSGSYFGLE
-365 ENSRLFAP
+365 ENGRLFAP

-384 AFVEVKKVARAAG
+384 AFVEVKKAARATG
-397 VQEEAAADGGSTAAE
+397 LQEEAVSDVGVTATDD
-412 EQDAGG
+412 QDAGG
-418 GGSATPVAASPAGS
+418 GGSSTPVAASPVGA
-432 EKLLAPRPGGA
+432 EKLLAPRPGGP
-443 LPGRLE
+443 LPSRLE

-461 VQQLGAAGGNGAGG
+461 VPQLSGGGAGG
-475 GAGAGAAGGAGGGQG
+475 GGVAGCAGGPGGAGGGQG

-514 LGQKLSALEPCHPGD
+514 LGQKLSALEPCHPSD
-529 GVGPTRLYS
+529 GVGPTRLYP
-538 AASDPLAVKLQGAAD
+538 AATDPLAVKLQGAAD
-553 LNGGCGSLPSG
+553 LNGGCAALPS
-564 GGGGGGGLP
+564 GGGGLP

>member
-93 QSARDKE
+93 QSARDRE

-144 RSHSKMNGS
+144 RPHNKLNGS
-153 SPYTCLEC
+153 SPYSCLEC

-183 HSVDVSPREEQS
+183 HSADLSPQDEQGG
-195 SGVGTKDHGGG
+195 GVGTKDQGGG
-206 GGGKDQQPPQP
+206 GGGKEQQPQ
-217 QEAPLGP
+217 QEASLGP
-224 SPKFCK
+224 GPKFCK
-230 AGPVHHYPAPS
+230 AGPIHHYPAPS
-241 PEGGNPPAAGGGGG
+241 PESSNPPPSAGSTSSSSSSS
-255 NAKPST
+255 AKPST

-273 GGASS
+273 RGGGS
-278 CSPVRSLSGGSDHQE
+278 CSPASGLSGGCSGAGHQE
-293 AELSPDGN
+293 AELSPDGA
-301 AAGVGKGKRKFPEE
+301 AAGGCKGKRKFPEE
-315 AAEGGGSGGGGAGLV
+315 AAEV
-330 GGRGRFAERPPP
+330 GGRARPAERPPP

-365 ENSRLFAP
+365 DGGRLFTP

-384 AFVEVKKVARAAG
+384 AFVEVKKAARAAG
-397 VQEEAAADGGSTAAE
+397 LQEDTAAE
-412 EQDAGG
+412 GGGAAPEDQDAGG
-418 GGSATPVAASPAGS
+418 GGGGGASTPAAASPAGGA
-432 EKLLAPRPGGA
+432 EKLLGPRPGGP

-449 GGSPARG
+449 GGS
-456 SAFTS
+456 AFTS
-461 VQQLGAAGGNGAGG
+461 VPQLGG
-475 GAGAGAAGGAGGGQG
+475 GAAGAAGGGQG
-490 AASDERKSAFS
+490 SAPDERKSAFS

-514 LGQKLSALEPCHPGD
+514 LGQKLGALEPCHPGD
-529 GVGPTRLYS
+529 GVGPTRLYP
-538 AASDPLAVKLQGAAD
+538 APADPLAVKLQGAAD
-553 LNGGCGSLPSG
+553 LNGGCGALA
-564 GGGGGGGLP
+564 GGGGGLP

-595 AAAAAGPL
+595 AAAGPL
-603 QLQLPSALTLLPP
+603 QLQLPAALTLLPP